1 VDIADVHDLIEKV
14 AEEAKADDTL
24 DYHWG
29 AAAEKLK
36 QEGWRVIAPNTPE
49 VTVESVFPE
58 ELPDAAVLS
67 RSEFCALLHDLL
79 HSVEHGDSLEGNI
92 QYEVADHQGS
102 YRVKGAY
109 RIGNREGQGGVRL
122 VNADSPPGG

>member
-1 VDIADVHDLIEKV
+1 
-14 AEEAKADDTL
+14 
-24 DYHWG
+24 
-29 AAAEKLK
+29 
-36 QEGWRVIAPNTPE
+36 

-79 HSVEHGDSLEGNI
+79 HGIEHGDSLEGNV
-92 QYEVADHQGS
+92 QYEVADQSGS

-109 RIGNREGQGGVRL
+109 RIGNREGQGGVRIIDSS
-122 VNADSPPGG
+122 NPRRSPDSSSPPG